1 MKKTTP
7 CVGLQKAIAEYPT
20 LRAFADALDVRY
32 QVVQQWLRNGVPAE
46 YAPEIEKLVQGRVRC
61 EELNNRVDWAYLR
74 STGGRSLPTNDDA

>member
-20 LRAFADALDVRY
+20 LRAFADALGVRY

-46 YAPEIEKLVQGRVRC
+46 YAPEIEKLVHGKVLC
-61 EELNNRVDWAYLR
+61 EELNSRVDWAYLR
-74 STGGRSLPTNDDA
+74 STGSGSVSAAGDA

>member
-20 LRAFADALDVRY
+20 LRAFADALGVRY

-61 EELNNRVDWAYLR
+61 EELNSRVDWTYLR
-74 STGGRSLPTNDDA
+74 STGVGSLSTDGEA